1 MLYPVIGL
9 ATFASVLAF
18 PFFLL
23 ALSPGLLAKM
33 PRSGDWMNT
42 VKVVGGLIEIGAAFK
57 FINTAECGLR
67 RPVGGLVQR
76 LLSCCR
82 SGW

>member
-1 MLYPVIGL
+1 MIGL

-23 ALSPGLLAKM
+23 ALSPGLLSKM

-57 FINTAECGLR
+57 FINTAEIVFDAV
-67 RPVGGLVQR
+67 PEDA
-76 LLSCCR
+76 
-82 SGW
+82 WFNA